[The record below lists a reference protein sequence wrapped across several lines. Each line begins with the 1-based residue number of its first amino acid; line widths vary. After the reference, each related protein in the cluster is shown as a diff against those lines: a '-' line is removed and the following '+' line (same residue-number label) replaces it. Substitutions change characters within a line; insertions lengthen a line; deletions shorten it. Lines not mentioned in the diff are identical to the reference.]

1 MPHKNNKPSAVHS
14 PTQNGMKKTSV
25 VFLLIF
31 VALAVLHQDAWNWSS
46 SNLVFGFMPVGLA
59 YHALYS
65 ITAALFWGIVIKFA
79 WPDDLEEWAEGEEN
93 NSTS

>member
-1 MPHKNNKPSAVHS
+1 
-14 PTQNGMKKTSV
+14 MKKSSV

-31 VALAVLHQDAWNWSS
+31 VVLAVLHQDAWNWSS

-65 ITAALFWGIVIKFA
+65 ITAALFWGTVIKFA
-79 WPDDLEEWAEGEEN
+79 WPEDLEKWAEGEEN
-93 NSTS
+93 NSAS

>member
-1 MPHKNNKPSAVHS
+1 
-14 PTQNGMKKTSV
+14 MKKTSV

-31 VALAVLHQDAWNWSS
+31 VALAVLHQAAWNWSS